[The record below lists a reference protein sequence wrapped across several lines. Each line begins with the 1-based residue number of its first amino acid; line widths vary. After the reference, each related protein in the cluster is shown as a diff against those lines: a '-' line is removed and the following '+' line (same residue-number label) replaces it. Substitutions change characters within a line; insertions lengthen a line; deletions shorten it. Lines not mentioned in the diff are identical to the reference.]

1 MLDDFHGAHNRQPPS
16 VPYNNSWMPN
26 PRENPYASFDVPSA
40 MNNPQPTAIHSHIN
54 PVPPPPGSY
63 PGYQPSV
70 QIPASMEHIER
81 GLHHHFD
88 QCFGSMSRLT
98 TDKSDKVVD
107 QVLSHLDHSD
117 EKMERALKGIKGE
130 IRELKKDAISRHREI
145 KEVSKAI
152 DSMQEQV
159 SRVVDTLKELG
170 LKIDGLEKK
179 TDEESDSGSEH
190 GMVVHQTDESMR
202 RRTESA
208 HATLGHNEQRRRRP
222 SRTLNGLRQ
231 GRQVSRGRQ
240 NTTDDD
246 GGSGARRHA
255 GRSTLGQHYT
265 QVGASLMGEPPDLSQ
280 HPAYRRQRGQSRE
293 YSQGA
298 SRTTAEFQANGST
311 SYQTS
316 SLQNVGWYHQAY
328 GR

>member
-1 MLDDFHGAHNRQPPS
+1 
-16 VPYNNSWMPN
+16 
-26 PRENPYASFDVPSA
+26 
-40 MNNPQPTAIHSHIN
+40 MNNPHPTAIHGHIN

-63 PGYQPSV
+63 PDYQPSV
-70 QIPASMEHIER
+70 QIPASMERIER
-81 GLHHHFD
+81 GLHYHLD
-88 QCFGSMSRLT
+88 QCSGSLSRLT
-98 TDKSDKVVD
+98 TDKSDKIVD
-107 QVLSHLDHSD
+107 QVLRHLDHSD
-117 EKMERALKGIKGE
+117 DKMERALKGIKGE

-152 DSMQEQV
+152 DSIPEQV

-170 LKIDGLEKK
+170 LKIDALEKK
-179 TDEESDSGSEH
+179 MDEESDSGSERE
-190 GMVVHQTDESMR
+190 MVVRQPDESMR

-222 SRTLNGLRQ
+222 SHTPNGLRQ

-240 NTTDDD
+240 NTMDDD

-265 QVGASLMGEPPDLSQ
+265 QVGGSLRGEPPDLSQ
-280 HPAYRRQRGQSRE
+280 HPAYRREQGQSPE
-293 YSQGA
+293 YNQGA
-298 SRTTAEFQANGST
+298 SRAAAEFQANRST

-316 SLQNVGWYHQAY
+316 SLQNGGWYHQAY